1 MDTKTFFSW
10 VPVVAAGATAVLSFS
25 TQVSAATVNLGEATG
40 YNVFVL
46 GDFTSSYS
54 DTEGKMAIGG
64 NANLTGYSVA
74 LKDQGGDALVVGKD
88 LKFQGGTVYGNAVVG
103 GTSTVSNVDFQGGTL
118 KSGNPID
125 FGKAKQSLL
134 NLSAS
139 YLSSSAADAKVDAW
153 GGITLEGNGSKNVF
167 NLAGSA
173 LSNASSLN
181 FKGVGSFIVNVSGNN
196 LDLKNFG
203 FFLNGVEKQNILF
216 NFFEA
221 TNLTASGLG
230 IEGSFLAP
238 KAKVEFNNGQM
249 NGTLV
254 AASFTGNG
262 QFNHVGRPPVEK
274 PPASVPEP
282 ATLAG
287 LGFFAAAALA
297 ASRRKAKQA
306 A

>member
-1 MDTKTFFSW
+1 MNTKTFFSW
-10 VPVVAAGATAVLSFS
+10 VPVVAAGATAVFGFS
-25 TQVSAATVNLGEATG
+25 TQVSAATVNLGSATG

-46 GDFTSSYS
+46 GDVDLDS

-64 NANLTGYSVA
+64 DATLRNYSVGF
-74 LKDQGGDALVVGKD
+74 KDQGGDALVVGKN
-88 LKFQGGTVYGNAVVG
+88 LNFQGGTVYGNAFVG
-103 GTSTVSNVDFQGGTL
+103 GTSTVSNVDFQGGAL

-139 YLSSSAADAKVDAW
+139 YLSGSASQADIKE
-153 GGITLEGNGSKNVF
+153 GGITLEGNGSNNVF
-167 NLAGSA
+167 NLAGAA
-173 LSNASSLN
+173 LNNASSLN
-181 FKGVGSFIVNVSGNN
+181 FKGVGSFIVNVSGENI
-196 LDLKNFG
+196 DIKNFG
-203 FFLNGVEKQNILF
+203 FNLGGVEKQNILF

-238 KAKVEFNNGQM
+238 KAKAVFNNGQM

-254 AASFTGNG
+254 AASLEGNG
-262 QFNHVGRPPVEK
+262 QFNHVGRPPVEQ

-282 ATLAG
+282 AALTG
-287 LGFFAAAALA
+287 LGFAAAALA
-297 ASRRKAKQA
+297 TSRRKTKQA